1 VRLVINEGENMA
13 PKYDALVIGTGF
25 GGAVAACRL
34 AQAGLTV
41 RVLERG
47 LRYPKGGFPRDW
59 ENPLNGWLWKHGQ
72 GLFDVK
78 LMQGMSV
85 VQAAGYG
92 GGSLI
97 YANVHLRPP
106 PETFESDWPEG
117 YSRESLDPYFDL
129 VAHMLDLQPITASAR
144 GLPTKT
150 QRMKDV
156 ARQLGREAQ
165 FFYPDLAV
173 RFAPAGEPL
182 PNKFGVHQEG
192 CNYCGECDIGCN
204 VRAKNTLD
212 LNYLAVAE
220 QRGAEVST
228 QAEATRIEPL
238 SPEGSRPEGYRVTFV
253 DHGAGAVVRT
263 VDARRVFLCAGAVN
277 TTELLLR
284 CRDEWGTL
292 PDLNE
297 KLGCRYSAN
306 GDFLA
311 FALETRELWDPAEGP
326 TITTSMV
333 VDQGKGKD
341 KTWFLFQEGGH
352 PGQVAG
358 ILQAMDPCDDL
369 KVPVDLLQKELVKA
383 LRKRSRA
390 AASMEGERG
399 RFQAVFLAMGR
410 DRANG
415 RLALRPLTGE
425 LEARWD
431 VPSNLPLY
439 RTQEQ
444 LCQDIARA
452 LGARA
457 VYNPLWERLHIPV
470 SVHNLGGCTMAD
482 ESAYGVLDSGG
493 QVHHY
498 PGLYVLDG
506 AALPSSTGV
515 NPSSTIA
522 AVAERNVERAIRE
535 ALGNP
540 GWVAPER
547 APLEPQPFRAG
558 LRFSQEP
565 QPARVVPREDPM
577 RTVVIPEGGTVPSPT
592 PVVGLRFTER
602 MRGFHAPGHVPV
614 DDFTGAEKAGKR
626 AGQLAEFVVT
636 ITLPSLDRFL
646 AEKAHGGIAQGTVH
660 VHGLTPPEGADIVNG
675 VFNLFVDTDSFSERR
690 MLYLLPFTGKD
701 GQQYVLDGYKEVRDD
716 DGFDMWNDTS
726 TLFTVIRRGTERSS
740 PVVSSGIIR
749 LHLPDFLQQLT
760 TFAVLGTE
768 SPVEK
773 ADALRRFGKMFMGH
787 LWDVFAR
794 TKLE

>member
-1 VRLVINEGENMA
+1 MA
-13 PKYDALVIGTGF
+13 PAYDALVIGTGF

-34 AQAGLTV
+34 AQAGLSV

-59 ENPLNGWLWKHGQ
+59 EDPLNGWLWKHGQ

-78 LMQGMSV
+78 LLPGMSI

-106 PETFESDWPEG
+106 AETFTSDWPTG
-117 YSRESLDPYFDL
+117 YSREALDPYFDL

-150 QRMKDV
+150 KRMKDV
-156 ARQLGREAQ
+156 ARQLGREQQ

-173 RFAPAGEPL
+173 RFTPAGEPL
-182 PNKFGVHQEG
+182 PNKFGVSQEG
-192 CNYCGECDIGCN
+192 CNFCGECDIGCN

-238 SPEGSRPEGYRVTFV
+238 SPEGYRVTYT
-253 DHGAGAVVRT
+253 DHGAGGLART

-292 PDLNE
+292 PRLGE

-311 FALETRELWDPAEGP
+311 FAMETREVWDASEGP
-326 TITTSMV
+326 TITTSLV
-333 VDQGKGKD
+333 VDQGEGKD
-341 KTWFLFQEGGH
+341 KTWFVFQEGGH
-352 PGQVAG
+352 PAQLAG
-358 ILQAMDPCDDL
+358 LLPALDAGKDL
-369 KVPVDLLQKELVKA
+369 KVPADLLQKELVKT
-383 LRKRSRA
+383 LRHRSREL
-390 AASMEGERG
+390 ASIEGERG
-399 RFQAVFLAMGR
+399 RFHAVFLAMGR

-425 LEARWD
+425 MEVRWD

-444 LCQDIARA
+444 LSQDIARA

-470 SVHNLGGCTMAD
+470 SVHNLGGCAMA
-482 ESAYGVLDSGG
+482 EEPAYGVLTPDGE
-493 QVHHY
+493 VHGH

-506 AALPSSTGV
+506 AALPASTGV

-522 AVAERNVERAIRE
+522 AVAERNVEQAIRV

-540 GWVAPER
+540 AWTAPER
-547 APLEPQPFRAG
+547 AGVQPYSAAMRVSGPVA
-558 LRFSQEP
+558 
-565 QPARVVPREDPM
+565 PARVVPREDPM
-577 RTVVIPEGGTVPSPT
+577 RTVVIPEGGTVASPT
-592 PVVGLRFTER
+592 QVVGLRFTER
-602 MRGFHAPGHVPV
+602 MRGFHSPGHAPA
-614 DDFTGAEKAGKR
+614 DDFVGAERAGKR
-626 AGQLAEFVVT
+626 AGQVAEFVVT

-646 AEKAHGGIAQGTVH
+646 EEKAHGGIAQGTVH
-660 VHGLTPPEGADIVNG
+660 VRGLTPPEGADVENG
-675 VFNLFVDTDSFSERR
+675 VFNLFVDTDSFYERR
-690 MLYLLPFTGKD
+690 MLYLLPFTGVD
-701 GQQYVLDGYKEVRDD
+701 GKRYLLDGYKEVRDD
-716 DGFDMWNDTS
+716 DGFDVWNDTS
-726 TLFTVIRRGTERSS
+726 TLYTVIREGSERHG

-760 TFAVLGTE
+760 TFAVLGTT
-768 SPVEK
+768 SPAVK
-773 ADALRRFGKMFMGH
+773 ADALKRFGGMFMGH

-794 TKLE
+794 TKLQ

>member
-1 VRLVINEGENMA
+1 MA
-13 PKYDALVIGTGF
+13 PTYDALVIGTGF

-34 AQAGLTV
+34 AQAGLSV

-47 LRYPKGGFPRDW
+47 LRYPKGSFPRDW
-59 ENPLNGWLWKHGQ
+59 SNPFNGWLWQHGQ

-78 LMQGMSV
+78 LLPGMSI
-85 VQAAGYG
+85 VQSAGFG

-106 PETFESDWPEG
+106 AETFASDWPEG
-117 YSRESLDPYFDL
+117 YSRASLDPYYDL
-129 VAHMLDLQPITASAR
+129 VAYMLDLQPITASAR
-144 GLPTKT
+144 GLPTKAK
-150 QRMKDV
+150 RMREA
-156 ARQLGREAQ
+156 ARQLGREQQ

-173 RFAPAGEPL
+173 RFAPSGEPM
-182 PNKFGVHQEG
+182 PNKFGVAQEG

-220 QRGAEVST
+220 QRGAEMTT
-228 QAEATRIEPL
+228 QAEVTRIEPL
-238 SPEGSRPEGYRVTFV
+238 SPAGYRVTYT
-253 DHGAGAVVRT
+253 DHAAGGAHRT
-263 VDARRVFLCAGAVN
+263 VDARHVFLCAGAVN

-284 CRDEWGTL
+284 CRDQWGTL
-292 PDLNE
+292 PRLSE
-297 KLGCRYSAN
+297 RLGTRYSAN

-311 FALETRELWDPAEGP
+311 FAFDTREVWDPAEGP
-326 TITTSMV
+326 TITTSFV
-333 VDQGKGKD
+333 VDQGQGKD

-358 ILQAMDPCDDL
+358 ILQALDL
-369 KVPVDLLQKELVKA
+369 GRDIRVSSEFLQKELVRA
-383 LRKRSRA
+383 LRKRA
-390 AASMEGERG
+390 GTGTAIDKERG

-415 RLALRPLTGE
+415 RLALRPMSGD
-425 LEARWD
+425 LEVRWD

-457 VYNPLWERLHIPV
+457 VYNPLWDRLHIPV
-470 SVHNLGGCTMAD
+470 SVHNLGGCTMA
-482 ESAYGVLDSGG
+482 EEPAYGVLTPEGE
-493 QVHHY
+493 VHGY

-540 GWVAPER
+540 AWTAPER
-547 APLEPQPFRAG
+547 AGSPASRSAGEPFRASMRMTMG
-558 LRFSQEP
+558 TEVAP
-565 QPARVVPREDPM
+565 PRVVPREDPM
-577 RTVVIPEGGTVPSPT
+577 RGVVIPLGGTVLSPT

-602 MRGFHAPGHVPV
+602 MRGFITPGHVPETDFQGAEAKGKAEGHV
-614 DDFTGAEKAGKR
+614 ADFT
-626 AGQLAEFVVT
+626 VT
-636 ITLPSLDRFL
+636 ITLPNLDLFL
-646 AEKAHGGIAQGTVH
+646 AEKAHAGIAEGTLH
-660 VHGLTPPEGADIVNG
+660 VHGFTPLRGAQVERG
-675 VFNLFVDTDSFSERR
+675 VFNLFVDTDSYYERR
-690 MLYLLPFTGKD
+690 MLYLLPFTGVD
-701 GQQYVLDGYKEVRDD
+701 GQAYLLDGYKHVRDD
-716 DGFDMWNDTS
+716 EGFDMWSDTS
-726 TLFTVIRRGTERSS
+726 TLNTVIRRGVDRDA
-740 PVVSSGIIR
+740 PVVASGIIR
-749 LHLPDFLQQLT
+749 LGMTDFLQQLT
-760 TFAVLGTE
+760 TFTVLGTT
-768 SPVEK
+768 SPLAK
-773 ADALRRFGKMFMGH
+773 AQALRRFGGMFMGN

>member
-1 VRLVINEGENMA
+1 MA

-34 AQAGLTV
+34 AQAGLSV

-59 ENPLNGWLWKHGQ
+59 DNPINGWLWKHGQ

-78 LMQGMSV
+78 LLQGMSI

-106 PETFESDWPEG
+106 AETFVTGWPEG

-129 VAHMLDLQPITASAR
+129 VAHMMDLRPITDSAR

-150 QRMKDV
+150 QRMRDV
-156 ARQLGREAQ
+156 ARQLGREQQ

-173 RFAPAGEPL
+173 RFTPAGEPL
-182 PNKFGVHQEG
+182 PNKFGVPQEG

-220 QRGAEVST
+220 QRGAQVST
-228 QAEATRIEPL
+228 QAEATRLEPL
-238 SPEGSRPEGYRVTFV
+238 SPEGYRVTYV
-253 DHGAGAVVRT
+253 DHGAGGAVCT

-277 TTELLLR
+277 STELLLR

-292 PDLNE
+292 PRLGE

-311 FALETRELWDPAEGP
+311 FALETREVWDPAEGP

-333 VDQGKGKD
+333 VDQGQGPD
-341 KTWFLFQEGGH
+341 KTWFLLQEGGH
-352 PGQVAG
+352 PEQVAG
-358 ILQAMDPCDDL
+358 LVQALDPDKDL
-369 KVPVDLLQKELVKA
+369 KVPADLLQKELVKA
-383 LRKRSRA
+383 LRKRSRS
-390 AASMEGERG
+390 AASIEGERG

-444 LCQDIARA
+444 VCQDIARA

-470 SVHNLGGCTMAD
+470 SVHNLGGCVMS
-482 ESAYGVLDSGG
+482 EEPAYGVLTPDGE
-493 QVHHY
+493 VHGH

-515 NPSSTIA
+515 NPASTIA
-522 AVAERNVERAIRE
+522 AVAERNVERAIRV

-540 GWVAPER
+540 SWLAPER
-547 APLEPQPFRAG
+547 AAFASSGGEQPYRAAM
-558 LRFSQEP
+558 RFQVHAESALTV
-565 QPARVVPREDPM
+565 PARVDPM
-577 RTVVIPEGGTVPSPT
+577 RAVVIPEGGTVASPT

-602 MRGFHAPGHVPV
+602 MRGFHSPGHAPA
-614 DDFTGAEKAGKR
+614 DDFVGAEKAGKR
-626 AGQLAEFVVT
+626 TGQVAEFVVT

-646 AEKAHGGIAQGTVH
+646 AEKAHGGIAQGTVR
-660 VHGLTPPEGADIVNG
+660 VHGLTPPEGADVENG
-675 VFNLFVDTDSFSERR
+675 VFNLFVDTDSFYERR
-690 MLYLLPFTGKD
+690 MLYLLPFTGVD
-701 GQQYVLDGYKEVRDD
+701 GQRYLLDGYKEVRDD
-716 DGFDMWNDTS
+716 DGFDVWSDTS
-726 TLFTVIRRGTERSS
+726 TLYTVIRRGTDRDA
-740 PVVSSGIIR
+740 PVVSSGVIR

-760 TFAVLGTE
+760 TFAVLGTD
-768 SPVEK
+768 SAVKK
-773 ADALRRFGKMFMGH
+773 ADALKRFGSMFMGH